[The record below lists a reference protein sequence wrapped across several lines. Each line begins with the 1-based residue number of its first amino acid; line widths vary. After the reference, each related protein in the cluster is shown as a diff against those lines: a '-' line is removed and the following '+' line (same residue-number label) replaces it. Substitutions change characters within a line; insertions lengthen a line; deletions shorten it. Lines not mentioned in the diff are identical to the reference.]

1 MKEREP
7 KQEPNIIDILNESM
21 KNGSNDPE
29 NAPTVGEIA
38 SRMGIDIFILADW
51 MQNDRQFREGL
62 FAVKEAFDNDPWKNT
77 LDDEIKLD
85 AATLSFGIAVVLE
98 ETKKRYTV

>member
-1 MKEREP
+1 MKERETKP
-7 KQEPNIIDILNESM
+7 ELTIIDMLNESM

-38 SRMGIDIFILADW
+38 QKMGIDIFTLADW
-51 MQNDRQFREGL
+51 MQNDRQFKEGL
-62 FAVKEAFDNDPWKNT
+62 FAVKEAFDNDPWKDT
-77 LDDEIKLD
+77 DDDEIKLD
-85 AATLSFGIAVVLE
+85 AATLSFGISIVLE

>member
-1 MKEREP
+1 MKDKEP
-7 KQEPNIIDILNESM
+7 KSEPTIIDILNESM
-21 KNGSNDPE
+21 RNGSNDPE

-38 SRMGIDIFILADW
+38 YRMGIDMFTLADW
-51 MQNDRQFREGL
+51 MQNDRQLKEGL
-62 FAVKEAFDNDPWKNT
+62 FAVKEAFDNDPLKDT

-85 AATLSFGIAVVLE
+85 AATLSFGITVVLE